1 MPYAQNYFALTTYCK
16 LHFKVRGTNEI
27 VFATPKLTG
36 NAHWIRYSTTEI
48 TIVVYAQL
56 HQRILSDKNICGGKI
71 KRKCTRKI

>member
-1 MPYAQNYFALTTYCK
+1 MREKKNQSAMMPYAQNYFVLTTYCK

-48 TIVVYAQL
+48 TIVVRAIASTYIE
-56 HQRILSDKNICGGKI
+56 R
-71 KRKCTRKI
+71 